1 METDT
6 NFDLIMKILLGDAES
21 DPPERLKGMDAYQLI
36 KWMSEP
42 AQKKK
47 FQLSQMELDVL
58 DVQDEKRYTFYN
70 VPFLLAMQ
78 KKGYFKNVPDNMP
91 IKEVLA
97 NSELA
102 HDN

>member
-1 METDT
+1 MDT
-6 NFDLIMKILLGDAES
+6 NFDLIMELLLGNTGEE
-21 DPPERLKGMDAYQLI
+21 PPKELKGMDAYQFI

-42 AQKKK
+42 TDKKRFK
-47 FQLSQMELDVL
+47 LTQMEHDVL

-78 KKGYFKNVPDNMP
+78 KKGYFKNVPDNIP

-97 NSELA
+97 NSELV
-102 HDN
+102 DDD

>member
-1 METDT
+1 MDANT
-6 NFDLIMKILLGDAES
+6 NFDLIMQILLGDDEL
-21 DPPERLKGMDAYQLI
+21 DPPNKLKGMDAYQFI

-42 AQKKK
+42 VEKKK
-47 FQLSQMELDVL
+47 FQLSQMEFDVL

-91 IKEVLA
+91 INEVLA
-97 NSELA
+97 NSELV
-102 HDN
+102 HDD

>member
-1 METDT
+1 MDT
-6 NFDLIMKILLGDAES
+6 NFDRIMELLLGNDGSE
-21 DPPERLKGMDAYQLI
+21 PPKELKGMDAYQFI

-42 AQKKK
+42 TEEKK
-47 FQLSQMELDVL
+47 FQLTQMELDVL

-91 IKEVLA
+91 INEVLA

-102 HDN
+102 HDD